1 MNSVAELLRGGKGE
15 VKGLRGYGSDSQIA
29 IFLSAALLSL
39 SALLSLPAL
48 YGHQRE
54 GDLSASVD
62 WQCMSEFLALIQHT
76 HTHIQAHTH
85 TCVHCTY
92 TYINILLHLYE
103 LIIKFQ

>member
-1 MNSVAELLRGGKGE
+1 MNSVAELLRARDGQ

-29 IFLSAALLSL
+29 IFISAALLCL

-76 HTHIQAHTH
+76 HTHTNRSIPTH
-85 TCVHCTY
+85 AYIVHIHISTFYCIY
-92 TYINILLHLYE
+92 MS
-103 LIIKFQ
+103 